1 MTTRRQFVQHSVAS
15 TIACAVPL
23 VFAQTTSWPEAPV
36 KIIVPFVAGNASDVL
51 TRMVAERLQSRLGQT
66 FIIENKVG
74 AGGMIGMEAVRN
86 SKPDGYTIASATIGT
101 LSINQFLFKKMPHD
115 PETDFVYA
123 STIWENCN
131 VFMVSPQHPA
141 KNLQELIAWSRA
153 QARGA
158 NIGSSAIGSS
168 PYLAASLFKV
178 RANIQATIVP
188 FPGGAQS
195 LTALI
200 AGETDF
206 AIDNIASALP
216 LIRAGKV
223 RAVAVTSDYR
233 WPTLSDVPTTA
244 ESGVKDFV
252 LISWG
257 ALVMP
262 KGTPPAVLNKLSQ
275 SVQAVAADASMQQ
288 RFMDAGAKL
297 VSSTP
302 AQTHAFAASE
312 RIKWKE
318 AVMLSGAK
326 LDS

>member
-1 MTTRRQFVQHSVAS
+1 
-15 TIACAVPL
+15 
-23 VFAQTTSWPEAPV
+23 
-36 KIIVPFVAGNASDVL
+36 
-51 TRMVAERLQSRLGQT
+51 
-66 FIIENKVG
+66 
-74 AGGMIGMEAVRN
+74 MIGMEAVRN

-244 ESGVKDFV
+244 ESGVNEFIGEGIFPAGVSGGGIYPAGVNLRRGGGVEDPIQLGSPYIQVNSPAFHPFKPTYNPFASNSAV
-252 LISWG
+252 QR
-257 ALVMP
+257 MP
-262 KGTPPAVLNKLSQ
+262 K
-275 SVQAVAADASMQQ
+275 
-288 RFMDAGAKL
+288 
-297 VSSTP
+297 
-302 AQTHAFAASE
+302 
-312 RIKWKE
+312 
-318 AVMLSGAK
+318 SGGMIVRV
-326 LDS
+326 